1 MGTQGLSGRVGFGRR
16 RDDRAWDGGVV
27 HWRLNLIAVLAILP
41 IAAGCSLS
49 PPWSSSANQTAA
61 VPPPPNYPATATGQP
76 AYTPPPGQQAYA
88 PLAQPAYATPAAT
101 AAAAPPP
108 AQQDYSDSLPYPKQ
122 SLIDAFRGS
131 TQTPAQGQTQGA
143 TQVATQGPPQ
153 YVPHPPSTYTPS
165 GQPYSPP
172 LVQPP
177 NNTPP
182 PAATAA
188 AAPPGNPEPTDSL
201 PYPKQ
206 SLFEV
211 FSNKQ

>member
-16 RDDRAWDGGVV
+16 GGNRAWDDSVV
-27 HWRLNLIAVLAILP
+27 HWRLNLIAALAILP

-61 VPPPPNYPATATGQP
+61 VPPPQNYPASAIGQP

-88 PLAQPAYATPAAT
+88 PPAQRGYATPAAT
-101 AAAAPPP
+101 AAAASPSV
-108 AQQDYSDSLPYPKQ
+108 QQDYSDSLPYPKQ

-131 TQTPAQGQTQGA
+131 TQIPAQGQTQSA

-153 YVPHPPSTYTPS
+153 YVPHPPSTDTPS

-172 LVQPP
+172 PGQPA
-177 NNTPP
+177 NNAPP

>member
-1 MGTQGLSGRVGFGRR
+1 MGTQGLSGRVGSGRR
-16 RDDRAWDGGVV
+16 RGDRAWDDSVVV
-27 HWRLNLIAVLAILP
+27 HWRLNLIAALAILP
-41 IAAGCSLS
+41 IAAGCSSS
-49 PPWSSSANQTAA
+49 PPWASSANQTAA

-88 PLAQPAYATPAAT
+88 PPAQPAYATPAAT
-101 AAAAPPP
+101 ASGSAASP
-108 AQQDYSDSLPYPKQ
+108 AAGLFRLATLSEAVACRGVPRLHANTRPDSKP
-122 SLIDAFRGS
+122 
-131 TQTPAQGQTQGA
+131 QT
-143 TQVATQGPPQ
+143 
-153 YVPHPPSTYTPS
+153 VPHPPSTYTSS

-172 LVQPP
+172 PGQPA
-177 NNTPP
+177 NSAPP

>member
-1 MGTQGLSGRVGFGRR
+1 MGAQGLSGRGGFGLRR
-16 RDDRAWDGGVV
+16 GDRARDDCFV
-27 HWRLNLIAVLAILP
+27 HWRLNLIAALAILP
-41 IAAGCSLS
+41 IATGCSLS

-76 AYTPPPGQQAYA
+76 AYPPPPGQQAYA
-88 PLAQPAYATPAAT
+88 PPAQPAYAAPAAT
-101 AAAAPPP
+101 AAPAPPP

-122 SLIDAFRGS
+122 SLVEAFRGS
-131 TQTPAQGQTQGA
+131 TQTPGQTQ
-143 TQVATQGPPQ
+143 TQT
-153 YVPHPPSTYTPS
+153 VPHPPSTYTAS

-172 LVQPP
+172 PGQPA
-177 NNTPP
+177 NNAPP

-188 AAPPGNPEPTDSL
+188 AVPLANPDATDSL

>member
-16 RDDRAWDGGVV
+16 GGNRAWDDSVV
-27 HWRLNLIAVLAILP
+27 HWRLNLIAALAILP

-61 VPPPPNYPATATGQP
+61 VPPPQNYPASATGQP

-88 PLAQPAYATPAAT
+88 PPAQRGYATPAAT
-101 AAAAPPP
+101 AAAASPSV
-108 AQQDYSDSLPYPKQ
+108 QQDYSDSLPYPKQ

-131 TQTPAQGQTQGA
+131 TQIPAQGQTQSA

-172 LVQPP
+172 LGQPP